1 MDANMYKFFAG
12 IGSRSTPESYIPL
25 IEKISEKL
33 ISRNYILRSGGA
45 SGADTFWE
53 NAYDKFG
60 GKKEIYLP
68 WKNFNNNSSE
78 LYHISNEALERA
90 EYYHPNW
97 SSLSDAAKKLHARNT
112 YQILG
117 DDSGRYNTNGRYFG
131 WSFSD
136 MVICYTADGKDTGGT
151 GQAIR
156 IARQY
161 NVPVY
166 NLYHYGENILQI
178 IEQYELFS

>member
-1 MDANMYKFFAG
+1 MDANTYKYFAG
-12 IGSRSTPESYIPL
+12 IGSRKTPESYIPL

-33 ISRNYILRSGGA
+33 ISLNYVLRSGGA
-45 SGADTFWE
+45 SGADSFWE

-78 LYHISNEALERA
+78 LYHISEQALETA

-97 SSLSDAAKKLHARNT
+97 SSLTNAAKKLHARNT
-112 YQILG
+112 YQVLG
-117 DDSGRYNTNGRYFG
+117 DDSGRYKTNG
-131 WSFSD
+131 WHFSD
-136 MVICYTADGKDTGGT
+136 MVICYTPDGKDSGGT
-151 GQAIR
+151 GQALR
-156 IARQY
+156 IARQFG
-161 NVPVY
+161 VPVY
-166 NLYHYGENILQI
+166 NLYQYSENILQI